1 MGRDPQTVRC
11 AYFVHHRM
19 PGWVDEAA
27 YTLDPGDQITVRE
40 VDFFTMAYEDTAA
53 RGDLERQ
60 VRRATTP
67 RLNLQAVLGVR
78 TFGTNTIFNHEYIP
92 AHVVAGAQLRF
103 LPHRKGPFWSVDLV
117 TGTGS
122 ATLAFDLVGDQD
134 VQVRSYS
141 AGANAGWATGRGI
154 VRAGGGGRVELVH
167 FARDFQDVS
176 LDRQSATSVA
186 PGLAGW
192 VGIHYG
198 RFNVD
203 YTQSLLILPVRWDD
217 NPAPLFSELALT
229 VGYRF

>member
-1 MGRDPQTVRC
+1 
-11 AYFVHHRM
+11 M